1 MTMAPKHED
10 GRGGRRMTVYLF
22 ALARRVGQFLAML
35 RAGIPLRRMQTAA
48 ARPVLHVAI
57 ASHTRRYPGRS
68 SPLTLRQRQGWI
80 DAPMRLAH
88 QDRRA

>member
-1 MTMAPKHED
+1 MT
-10 GRGGRRMTVYLF
+10 TYLF
-22 ALARRVGQFLAML
+22 DLARRVGQLLAML
-35 RAGIPLRRMQTAA
+35 RDGSPAQRMQAA
-48 ARPVLHVAI
+48 TARPVLHVAI